1 MTTHLEIESKFDAEP
16 GQALPDLVGVVGVV
30 ATTASAEMVLTAS
43 YFDTESLALGSAGA
57 TLRRRTGGTDDG
69 WHLKLS
75 VADGERLEVHRALGR
90 SGTPPAALTS
100 LVRAMTRGDALV
112 PVATLVTRRVVH
124 QLLDADGHVL
134 VEIADDHVTGERA
147 GTDET
152 MTWREIEA
160 ELVDGDRALLG
171 AVTSSLIGA
180 GLTVARGSSKVGRV
194 LGSAPATTAAKARRK
209 DPAVEV
215 LDAGRRAALRDLLT
229 ADPLLRVDRPG
240 AASRMRAAISRVR
253 AALAVGAEIASR
265 PPGDPVRAEL
275 GWLDD
280 AVAPLDRADTLPA
293 RLREAV
299 AREPRDLVL
308 GPVLRRLD
316 RELAATRKAAR
327 AEVQE
332 TLDSPRYLSLLAALA
347 PTGTGAGPEA
357 ARVRAGDLLP
367 DLADRNA
374 RRAER
379 RLAQLRRAQSDEE
392 RRWLLVGT
400 RRAVDRARYA
410 GSLHPDGSLA
420 PDLLDE
426 AAELLAELATVLSS
440 QDALRAVAAQAHRAG
455 ENTFTFGR
463 LHGLEE
469 VRAEDVRRR
478 LNAVR
483 KDLKRARQP

>member
-1 MTTHLEIESKFDAEP
+1 
-16 GQALPDLVGVVGVV
+16 
-30 ATTASAEMVLTAS
+30 
-43 YFDTESLALGSAGA
+43 
-57 TLRRRTGGTDDG
+57 
-69 WHLKLS
+69 
-75 VADGERLEVHRALGR
+75 
-90 SGTPPAALTS
+90 
-100 LVRAMTRGDALV
+100 MTRGDALV

-124 QLLDADGHVL
+124 RLLDANGRVL
-134 VEIADDHVTGERA
+134 AEIADDQVTGERA
-147 GTDET
+147 GNDET
-152 MTWREIEA
+152 VTWREIEA
-160 ELVDGDRALLG
+160 ELVDGDRPLLG
-171 AVTSSLIGA
+171 AVTKSLIDA
-180 GLTVARGSSKVGRV
+180 GLTVATGSSKVGRV
-194 LGSAPATTAAKARRK
+194 LGSPPAAAAKARRK

-215 LDAGRRAALRDLLT
+215 LDAGRRAALRELLT

-240 AASRMRAAISRVR
+240 AASRMRAAIRRVR

-280 AVAPLDRADTLPA
+280 VVAPLERAETLPP
-293 RLREAV
+293 RLREAL

-316 RELAATRKAAR
+316 RELAATRKAAL
-327 AEVQE
+327 AEVRA
-332 TLDSPRYLSLLAALA
+332 TLDSPRYLGLLAALA
-347 PTGTGAGPEA
+347 PTETAAGPEA
-357 ARVRAGDLLP
+357 ARGRAGDLLP

-392 RRWLLVGT
+392 RRWLLVGA
-400 RRAVDRARYA
+400 RRAVERARYA
-410 GSLHPDGSLA
+410 GSLHPGGSLA
-420 PDLLDE
+420 QHPLDE
-426 AAELLAELATVLSS
+426 AADLLAELAAVLSS
-440 QDALRAVAAQAHRAG
+440 QDALRAIAGQAHRAG

>member
-16 GQALPDLVGVVGVV
+16 GQALPDLVGVSGVV
-30 ATTASAEMVLTAS
+30 ATAASAEMVLTAS

-69 WHLKLS
+69 WHLKLL

-100 LVRAMTRGDALV
+100 LVRAMTRDDALI

-124 QLLDADGHVL
+124 QLLDGDGGVL
-134 VEIADDHVTGERA
+134 VEIADDYVTGERA
-147 GTDET
+147 GNDET
-152 MTWREIEA
+152 VTWREIEA

-171 AVTSSLIGA
+171 AVSTSLIDA
-180 GLTVARGSSKVGRV
+180 GLTVATGSSKVGRV
-194 LGSAPATTAAKARRK
+194 LGSAPAAAKARRK

-215 LDAGRRAALRDLLT
+215 LDDGRRAALRELLT

-265 PPGDPVRAEL
+265 LPGDPMRAEL

-280 AVAPLDRADTLPA
+280 VVARLERADTVPA
-293 RLREAV
+293 RLREAI

-316 RELAATRKAAR
+316 RELAATRKSAL
-327 AEVQE
+327 AEVRA
-332 TLDSPRYLSLLAALA
+332 TLDSSRYLSLLAALA
-347 PTGTGAGPEA
+347 PTETSAGPEA

-392 RRWLLVGT
+392 RRWLLAGA
-400 RRAVDRARYA
+400 RRAVERARYA
-410 GSLHPDGSLA
+410 GSLRPGVSLVQI
-420 PDLLDE
+420 PLDE
-426 AAELLAELATVLSS
+426 AADLLAELAAVLSS

-469 VRAEDVRRR
+469 VTAQDVRRR

>member
-16 GQALPDLVGVVGVV
+16 GLALPDLVGVAGVV
-30 ATTASAEMVLTAS
+30 ATDASAEMVLAAS
-43 YFDTESLALGSAGA
+43 YFDTESLALGAAGA

-100 LVRAMTRGDALV
+100 LVRAMTRGGALV

-124 QLLDADGHVL
+124 QLLDASGRVL
-134 VEIADDHVTGERA
+134 AEIADDQVTGERA
-147 GTDET
+147 GSDET
-152 MTWREIEA
+152 VTWREIEA

-171 AVTSSLIGA
+171 AVTTSLIDA
-180 GLTVARGSSKVGRV
+180 GLTVATGSSKVGRV
-194 LGSAPATTAAKARRK
+194 LGSPPVPAARARRK

-215 LDAGRRAALRDLLT
+215 LAAGRRSALRELLT

-240 AASRMRAAISRVR
+240 AASRMRAAIRRVR

-265 PPGDPVRAEL
+265 LPGDPVRAEL

-280 AVAPLDRADTLPA
+280 VVAPLEGAETLPA
-293 RLREAV
+293 RLREAL
-299 AREPRDLVL
+299 AHEPRDLVL

-316 RELAATRKAAR
+316 RELAAMRKAAL
-327 AEVQE
+327 AEVRA

-347 PTGTGAGPEA
+347 PTETAAGPEA

-392 RRWLLVGT
+392 RRWLLVGA
-400 RRAVDRARYA
+400 RRAVERARYA
-410 GSLHPDGSLA
+410 GSLRPDGSPA
-420 PDLLDE
+420 QFALDE
-426 AAELLAELATVLSS
+426 AADLLAELAAVLSS
-440 QDALRAVAAQAHRAG
+440 QDTLRAIAGQAHRAG

-463 LHGLEE
+463 LHGLED
-469 VRAEDVRRR
+469 VRAEEVRRG

-483 KDLKRARQP
+483 KDLRRARQP